1 MVRKQKNTSDD
12 LQRLRQE
19 VTQFAG
25 KIPLWVWWLLVLVF
39 GAFVF
44 QYTLVAMTTYTYKG
58 LTFTIEQEG
67 DLRLHHH
74 AYFIDPTTRYNLYLR
89 EDPRENEVPVTGRII
104 YDSRRVY
111 LSVNTSE
118 LNTCSDSAVGVGTLT
133 SFLGLNGL
141 KVKSASP
148 DPLKAAEFNVTHA
161 DCTTNQEEEVTLLQ
175 AMVIILQAGEE
186 SSVER
191 IQDRCF
197 VLTVQN
203 CSVIP
208 VIEKFM
214 VESVAQRRALGAT
227 SLRP

>member
-89 EDPRENEVPVTGRII
+89 EDPRENEVPVKGRII

-148 DPLKAAEFNVTHA
+148 DPVKAVEFNVTYA
-161 DCTTNQEEEVTLLQ
+161 DCTTNQED
-175 AMVIILQAGEE
+175 MVIILQAGAE
-186 SSVER
+186 SLVEK
-191 IQDRCF
+191 IEDRCF

-203 CSVIP
+203 CTVIP

>member
-1 MVRKQKNTSDD
+1 MVRKQKQTQDD
-12 LQRLRQE
+12 MTRLGQE
-19 VTQFAG
+19 VKHLASNV
-25 KIPLWVWWLLVLVF
+25 PVWVWWLGVLIF
-39 GAFVF
+39 GACIF
-44 QYTLVAMTTYTYKG
+44 QYTLVAMTTYTYEG
-58 LTFTIEQEG
+58 LTFTIEQQGE
-67 DLRLHHH
+67 LRLHHH

-89 EDPRENEVPVTGRII
+89 EDPRENDVEVKGRIL

-118 LNTCSDSAVGVGTLT
+118 LNLCSDSAVGVGTLT

-148 DPLKAAEFNVTHA
+148 DPVKAAEFNVTYA
-161 DCTTNQEEEVTLLQ
+161 DCTTNQED
-175 AMVIILQAGEE
+175 MVIILQAGTE
-186 SSVER
+186 SLVEKV
-191 IQDRCF
+191 QDRCF

-203 CSVIP
+203 CTVIP

-214 VESVAQRRALGAT
+214 VESVAQRRELGAI